1 MKVAAG
7 PAPARAAGTPDLDAR
22 VNMPQAEDPA
32 DASIGDLFQQLVED
46 GRSFVGAEANVY
58 KEIARYRIGKA
69 EYGIVALVAAILIGN
84 AGLLAA
90 FVGLVMGL
98 ADLVG
103 PVFGGLIVLVLA
115 AVAAGLLARW
125 GGGKLAALGGDAQ
138 EKAALSAGEQ
148 RA

>member
-1 MKVAAG
+1 
-7 PAPARAAGTPDLDAR
+7 
-22 VNMPQAEDPA
+22 MPQAEDPA
-32 DASIGDLFQQLVED
+32 DASIGDLFHRLVED
-46 GRSFVGAEANVY
+46 GRTFVGAEANVY
-58 KEIARYRIGKA
+58 KEIARYRVGKA
-69 EYGIVALVAAILIGN
+69 KFGLVALVAAIFIVN
-84 AGLLAA
+84 AGLVAA

-115 AVAAGLLARW
+115 AIVGGLLARW
-125 GGGKLAALGGDAQ
+125 GAGKLGALAGDAE